1 LEPSDALSVCPKRK
15 GIAVLVNEWTTKLWP
30 LLNVT
35 KKTRYDYS
43 RLYERHLKP
52 VIGHRDLDENVRQEL
67 QLHLLTLPPQ
77 TSRHCLMVAKTTW
90 REALNYGVCQNNPTI
105 GIRTPKIQEKPR
117 IFLTWKEVNSLDW
130 GRYNDQI
137 RFLALHG
144 LRWSEAVALDEADIK
159 EGFVFV
165 SKTIYGQCKSK
176 ASVRKV
182 PYLGHFKKF
191 PVTHKPLM
199 KAAHLHGIT
208 IHSLRRTYA
217 YLLKTQGVHVTTA
230 QRLLGHS
237 DPVLTMKIYTGV
249 LDSEIDDVGEVLRNV
264 RLASSSLTENPPS

>member
-1 LEPSDALSVCPKRK
+1 MPNQYVPMK
-15 GIAVLVNEWTTKLWP
+15 GTTMLVNDWAQKLWP

-43 RLYERHLKP
+43 RLYERHIKP
-52 VIGHRDLDENVRQEL
+52 MVGDRDLDDDLRQVI
-67 QLHLLTLPPQ
+67 QLKLLELPPQ
-77 TSRHCLMVAKTTW
+77 TSRHCLMVTKTLW
-90 REALNYGVCQNNPTI
+90 REALNYGVCKNNPTG
-105 GIRTPKIQEKPR
+105 GIKTPKIQEKPR
-117 IFLTWKEVNSLDW
+117 HFLTWEEVDAKDW
-130 GRYNDQI
+130 GRYNNQI

-144 LRWSEAVALDEADIK
+144 LRWSEAVALREDDIK
-159 EGFVFV
+159 EGFVYV
-165 SKTIYGQCKSK
+165 TRTIYGPCKSSS
-176 ASVRKV
+176 SVRKV
-182 PYLGHFKKF
+182 PYLGCYERF

-208 IHSLRRTYA
+208 VHSLRRTYA

-249 LDSEIDDVGEVLRNV
+249 LDSEIDEAGEKLREI
-264 RLASSSLTENPPS
+264 TG

>member
-1 LEPSDALSVCPKRK
+1 M
-15 GIAVLVNEWTTKLWP
+15 LVDDWANKLWP

-43 RLYERHLKP
+43 RLYERYLKP
-52 VIGHRDLDENVRQEL
+52 VIGHRQLDDNIRQDLQM
-67 QLHLLTLPPQ
+67 HLLTLPPQ

-90 REALNYGVCQNNPTI
+90 REALNYGVCQSNPTI

-117 IFLTWKEVNSLDW
+117 HFLTWEEVDALDW
-130 GRYNDQI
+130 GRYNNQI

-144 LRWSEAVALDEADIK
+144 LRWSEAVALDETDIK

-165 SKTIYGQCKSK
+165 SKSIYGPCKSK
-176 ASVRKV
+176 SSVRKV
-182 PYLGHFKKF
+182 PYLGYFQRF

-208 IHSLRRTYA
+208 VHSLRRTYA
-217 YLLKTQGVHVTTA
+217 YLLKTQGIHVTTA

-249 LDSEIDDVGEVLRNV
+249 LDSEIDYAREKLRGVIRN
-264 RLASSSLTENPPS
+264 

>member
-1 LEPSDALSVCPKRK
+1 MTVIVDDWA
-15 GIAVLVNEWTTKLWP
+15 NKLWP

-43 RLYERHLKP
+43 RLYERYLKP
-52 VIGHRDLDENVRQEL
+52 VIGHRELDDNIRQEL

-90 REALNYGVCQNNPTI
+90 REALNYGVCSSNPTV

-117 IFLTWKEVNSLDW
+117 PFLTWEEVDARDW

-144 LRWSEAVALDEADIK
+144 LRWSEAVALTEADIRD
-159 EGFVFV
+159 GFVYV
-165 SKTIYGQCKSK
+165 SRSIYGPCKSK
-176 ASVRKV
+176 TSVRKI
-182 PYLGHFKKF
+182 PYLGFFKKF

-208 IHSLRRTYA
+208 VHSLRRTYA
-217 YLLKTQGVHVTTA
+217 YLLKTQGIHVTTA

-249 LDSEIDDVGEVLRNV
+249 LDSEIDEAGEVLRKV
-264 RLASSSLTENPPS
+264 RVTSSI

>member
-1 LEPSDALSVCPKRK
+1 MIVDDWA
-15 GIAVLVNEWTTKLWP
+15 NKLWP

-43 RLYERHLKP
+43 RLYERYLKP
-52 VIGHRDLDENVRQEL
+52 VIGHRELDDNIRQEL

-90 REALNYGVCQNNPTI
+90 REALNYGVCSSNPTV

-117 IFLTWKEVNSLDW
+117 PFLTWEEVDARDW

-144 LRWSEAVALDEADIK
+144 LRWSEAVALTESDIRD
-159 EGFVFV
+159 GFVYV
-165 SKTIYGQCKSK
+165 SRSIYGPCKSK
-176 ASVRKV
+176 TSVRKI
-182 PYLGHFKKF
+182 PYLGFFKKF

-217 YLLKTQGVHVTTA
+217 YLLKTQGIHVTTA

-237 DPVLTMKIYTGV
+237 DPIMTLKIYTSV
-249 LDSEIDDVGEVLRNV
+249 LDNEVEDAGKLLRLKIN
-264 RLASSSLTENPPS
+264 

>member
-1 LEPSDALSVCPKRK
+1 MIVD
-15 GIAVLVNEWTTKLWP
+15 EWAKKLWP

-43 RLYERHLKP
+43 RLYERYLKP
-52 VIGHRDLDENVRQEL
+52 VIGHRELDDNIRQDL

-90 REALNYGVCQNNPTI
+90 REALNYGVCNNNPII
-105 GIRTPKIQEKPR
+105 GIRTPKIQEKPKH
-117 IFLTWKEVNSLDW
+117 FLTWEVVDSLDW
-130 GRYNDQI
+130 GRYNNQI

-144 LRWSEAVALDEADIK
+144 LRWSEAVALTAEDIG
-159 EGFVFV
+159 ESFV
-165 SKTIYGQCKSK
+165 SVTKSIYGPCKSSS
-176 ASVRKV
+176 SVRKV
-182 PYLGHFKKF
+182 PYLGYFEKF
-191 PVTHKPLM
+191 PKTHKPLM

-208 IHSLRRTYA
+208 VHSLRRTYA

-237 DPVLTMKIYTGV
+237 DPVLTLKIYTGV
-249 LDSEIDDVGEVLRNV
+249 LDDEIEDVGLMLKKRM
-264 RLASSSLTENPPS
+264 A

>member
-1 LEPSDALSVCPKRK
+1 MTVIVD
-15 GIAVLVNEWTTKLWP
+15 EWANKLWP

-43 RLYERHLKP
+43 RLYERYLKP
-52 VIGHRDLDENVRQEL
+52 VIGNRELDDNIRQEL

-90 REALNYGVCQNNPTI
+90 REALNYGVCSSNPTV

-117 IFLTWKEVNSLDW
+117 PFLTWEEVDARDW

-144 LRWSEAVALDEADIK
+144 LRWSEAVALTESDIRD
-159 EGFVFV
+159 GFVYV
-165 SKTIYGQCKSK
+165 SRSIYGPCKSK
-176 ASVRKV
+176 TSVRKI
-182 PYLGHFKKF
+182 PYLGFFKKF

-208 IHSLRRTYA
+208 VHSLRRTYA
-217 YLLKTQGVHVTTA
+217 YLLKTQGIHVTTA

-249 LDSEIDDVGEVLRNV
+249 LDSEIDEAGDILRQV
-264 RLASSSLTENPPS
+264 RQTSSN